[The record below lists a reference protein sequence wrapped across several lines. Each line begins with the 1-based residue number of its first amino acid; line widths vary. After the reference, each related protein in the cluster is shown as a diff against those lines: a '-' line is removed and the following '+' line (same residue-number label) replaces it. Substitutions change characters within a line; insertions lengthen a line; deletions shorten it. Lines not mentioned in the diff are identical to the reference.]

1 MAGSL
6 LAMRSPRRRRG
17 CAAKAGLK
25 VDVKKE
31 PADGFWSNVW
41 LKGACVVSYWAGRTT
56 ATQMLDVGYGP
67 GAPWNESHYQN
78 PKFTALLNA
87 ARAELDA
94 GKRKSILFEA
104 QALMS
109 DDVAALIPAFRNS
122 LDAHNGKVGGLVPAS
137 LSDMDNSAITVR
149 GWMKA

>member
-1 MAGSL
+1 M
-6 LAMRSPRRRRG
+6 
-17 CAAKAGLK
+17 
-25 VDVKKE
+25 
-31 PADGFWSNVW
+31 
-41 LKGACVVSYWAGRTT
+41 
-56 ATQMLDVGYGP
+56 
-67 GAPWNESHYQN
+67 
-78 PKFTALLNA
+78 LNA

-94 GKRKSILFEA
+94 TKRKTILFEA